1 VFDIITH
8 RVLRIPYTL
17 HVRKDQRHPNP
28 KATVLFLHGI
38 GNTGDAWN
46 DVIKE
51 LPDEL
56 HLITIDLL
64 GFGRSQRP
72 SWIRYSAKTQARS
85 VMATFLKLRIRGPV
99 IVVGHSLGS
108 LVAVEIA
115 KRYPLI
121 VRSLVLCS
129 PPFYKVDEKQRVIP
143 GNDKILR
150 DMYHFA
156 QKRPENILKLSA
168 LAIKYGLVNKSF
180 SLTQDDLGI
189 YMDAM
194 ESTIINQ
201 TSLVDATKLDM
212 PITVIRGRFDPIIV
226 PSNLRRLAK
235 NNKNVTL
242 RSINAG
248 HEVMSRVFILTVVE
262 TIRMLVYPG
271 RKKESAIKKTRLGLK
286 GVRRLAKRKP

>member
-1 VFDIITH
+1 LFDIITH

-17 HVRKDQRHPNP
+17 HVRKDQRHPHP

-38 GNTGDAWN
+38 GNTGEAWS
-46 DVIKE
+46 DVVKE
-51 LPDEL
+51 LPEDL

-64 GFGRSQRP
+64 GFGQSQRP

-121 VRSLVLCS
+121 VHSLVLCS
-129 PPFYKVDEKQRVIP
+129 PPFYKVDETQKVIP

-150 DMYHFA
+150 DMYRFA
-156 QKRPENILKLSA
+156 QRRPENILKLSA

-180 SLTQDDLGI
+180 TLTKDDLGI

-201 TSLVDATKLDM
+201 TSLSDAMKLRM
-212 PITVIRGRFDPIIV
+212 PVTIIRGRFDPIIV
-226 PSNLRRLAK
+226 PSNLRQLAK
-235 NNKNVTL
+235 ANENVTL

-248 HEVMSRVFILTVVE
+248 HEVMSRIFISTVVE
-262 TIRMLVYPG
+262 VILSFVYPKRG
-271 RKKESAIKKTRLGLK
+271 KEAFNKKARLGLK
-286 GVRRLAKRKP
+286 GVKRLAKREL